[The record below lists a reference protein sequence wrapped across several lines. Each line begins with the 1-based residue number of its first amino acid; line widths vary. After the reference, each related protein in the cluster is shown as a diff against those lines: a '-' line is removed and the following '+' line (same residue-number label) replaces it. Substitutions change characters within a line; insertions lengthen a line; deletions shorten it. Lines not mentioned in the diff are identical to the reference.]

1 MMENRSFDHLLGW
14 TGTDGDYLEAGRS
27 RYGNGFTIDGRQ
39 DLTYRD
45 PQGQEVATYWLPG
58 ATGQQFPYQGCGEG
72 IPGHGW
78 NAGRAQRARGF
89 LGRGSGNDQFALG
102 YYRAVD
108 MGLFD
113 QMVRRFTTADRWF
126 SSLLGPTFPNRQ
138 YLYAAQSGGQKG
150 DPGPLKPGI
159 FPLPTIWDNLRRA
172 KVPIGYYHTDLPI
185 LALWGARFFDVVH
198 PLESYFEDATAG
210 KLANVVMVDPGF
222 QIAQRTDDHPVG
234 DIRTGQRWIRAIFQA
249 FAESPQWERGLFV
262 LVYDEWGGFF
272 DHVDPPVVA
281 DDRRTSKSL
290 TNFGQLGFRV
300 PAIVASPYARPGFA
314 DHTQYDHT
322 SILRMLEWRFL
333 GAPANGPGA
342 GKRGRWW
349 LTDRDRHAANLA
361 GTLTTTAAV
370 DPGFDLAIELPA
382 GADPCNF
389 GPLGGAAK
397 GDPFT
402 NVTNGMQNL
411 QDKRFKTASEKLW
424 N

>member
-1 MMENRSFDHLLGW
+1 
-14 TGTDGDYLEAGRS
+14 
-27 RYGNGFTIDGRQ
+27 
-39 DLTYRD
+39 
-45 PQGQEVATYWLPG
+45 
-58 ATGQQFPYQGCGEG
+58 
-72 IPGHGW
+72 
-78 NAGRAQRARGF
+78 
-89 LGRGSGNDQFALG
+89 
-102 YYRAVD
+102 
-108 MGLFD
+108 
-113 QMVRRFTTADRWF
+113 MVRRFTTADRWF

-198 PLESYFEDATAG
+198 PLESYFEDAAAG

-281 DDRRTSKSL
+281 DDRRTSNDL

-314 DHTQYDHT
+314 DHTRVRPHLDPAHA
-322 SILRMLEWRFL
+322 RVAFPR
-333 GAPANGPGA
+333 GACERARRRKAGALVAHGPGPPCREPRGHA
-342 GKRGRWW
+342 HHDRGRRPG
-349 LTDRDRHAANLA
+349 LRPGDR
-361 GTLTTTAAV
+361 
-370 DPGFDLAIELPA
+370 
-382 GADPCNF
+382 
-389 GPLGGAAK
+389 
-397 GDPFT
+397 
-402 NVTNGMQNL
+402 
-411 QDKRFKTASEKLW
+411 
-424 N
+424 